1 MVILVTM
8 KPRRK
13 MNCARSLAVQKFGR
27 PLKTRRG
34 VVRTAIAEAAEGR
47 SGSVSCSQSSER
59 ALGGCR
65 PRRLFIV
72 VHVPAGSA
80 AVGVAATVAKVGSC
94 APGKAEG
101 AGAAGAGV
109 AGIVAAAAAW
119 AAAAAKIGA
128 KACCGG
134 ADVPS

>member
-1 MVILVTM
+1 MVMLVTM
-8 KPRRK
+8 QPRRK

-34 VVRTAIAEAAEGR
+34 DVRTAIAEAAEGR

-80 AVGVAATVAKVGSC
+80 AVGVAATAAKVGSR
-94 APGKAEG
+94 ALGKAG
-101 AGAAGAGV
+101 GPGVAGAAV
-109 AGIVAAAAAW
+109 LAAKAAAW

-134 ADVPS
+134 ADVPA